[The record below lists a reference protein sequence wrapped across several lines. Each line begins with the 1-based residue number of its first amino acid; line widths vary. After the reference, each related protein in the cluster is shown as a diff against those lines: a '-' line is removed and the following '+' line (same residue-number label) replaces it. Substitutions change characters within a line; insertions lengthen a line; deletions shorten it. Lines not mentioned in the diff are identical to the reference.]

1 MIVPSMSNLEIC
13 DALFADRPKLQIK
26 ANSLIPKMAKQFK
39 KERKFPAWKWA
50 EYTHQQSHN
59 RYLICFYAATPAQ
72 ADKPDINF
80 LAFMEED
87 RQRIVIQWGCWLYR
101 KHGSL
106 DNFATRYIGYFSG
119 HFFSRYRERIW
130 KNIDISFNELLCRY
144 FSRNIATIPLELNED
159 IQRNYKEY
167 GELAKY
173 AFQVPDGTCFIRHWN
188 EGDET
193 TVGQKDSDYI
203 SVVLYYTFVNSGM
216 MTETQNKAIY
226 KEGTRYIRDYY
237 KSLFEDT
244 LKEAFFRRLNTQKQD
259 NIIEQN
265 TMTQMIS
272 MEECEQIGCRTED
285 KIFDNIV
292 AKLNQRHQ
300 SATAL
305 SYFDQLSIDLTQ
317 SEEIMQDSF
326 PEAYAEIQNLM
337 HEEYRALDELEQ
349 HCLFIYLFTTDKD
362 ENEIVESMSWHFEE
376 WMEDRGYDFLAKA
389 KTNPKLAN

>member
-1 MIVPSMSNLEIC
+1 MSNLEIC

-39 KERKFPAWKWA
+39 KEQKFPAWKWA

-59 RYLICFYAATPAQ
+59 RYLICFYAPTPAQ
-72 ADKPDINF
+72 ADRPDINF

-106 DNFATRYIGYFSG
+106 DNIATRYIGYFSG

-130 KNIDISFNELLCRY
+130 KNVDMSFNELLCRY
-144 FSRNIATIPLELNED
+144 FSRNVATIPLELNED

-193 TVGQKDSDYI
+193 TVGQKDSDFI
-203 SVVLYYTFVNSGM
+203 SVVLYYTFVNGGM
-216 MTETQNKAIY
+216 MTETQNKAIL

-237 KSLFEDT
+237 KSLFEDA
-244 LKEAFFRRLNTQKQD
+244 LKETFFRRLNETNRTPIKT
-259 NIIEQN
+259 EEE
-265 TMTQMIS
+265 MPQMIS
-272 MEECEQIGCRTED
+272 MEECEQIGCMTED
-285 KIFDNIV
+285 KVFDNIV
-292 AKLNQRHQ
+292 EKLNQRHP
-300 SATAL
+300 SVAAVP
-305 SYFDQLSIDLTQ
+305 YFDQLSMDLSQ
-317 SEEIMQDSF
+317 AEEIMQDSL
-326 PEAYAEIQNLM
+326 PEAYTEIQDLM
-337 HEEYRALDELEQ
+337 HEEYRALDELQQ
-349 HCLFIYLFTTDKD
+349 HCLFIYLFTNDKD

-376 WMEDRGYDFLAKA
+376 WMEERGYDLVSNKPKA
-389 KTNPKLAN
+389 N

>member
-1 MIVPSMSNLEIC
+1 MSNLEIC

-39 KERKFPAWKWA
+39 KEQKFPAWKWA

-59 RYLICFYAATPAQ
+59 RYLICFYAPTPAQ
-72 ADKPDINF
+72 ADRPDINF

-106 DNFATRYIGYFSG
+106 DNIATRYIGYFSG

-193 TVGQKDSDYI
+193 TVGQKDSDFI
-203 SVVLYYTFVNSGM
+203 SVVLYYTFVNGGM
-216 MTETQNKAIY
+216 MTETQNKAIL

-237 KSLFEDT
+237 KSLFEDA
-244 LKEAFFRRLNTQKQD
+244 LKETFFRRLNETNRTPIKT
-259 NIIEQN
+259 EEE
-265 TMTQMIS
+265 MPQMIS
-272 MEECEQIGCRTED
+272 MEECEQIGCMTED
-285 KIFDNIV
+285 KVFDNIV
-292 AKLNQRHQ
+292 EKLNQRHP
-300 SATAL
+300 SVAAVP
-305 SYFDQLSIDLTQ
+305 YFDQLSMDLSQ
-317 SEEIMQDSF
+317 AEEIMQDSL
-326 PEAYAEIQNLM
+326 PEAYTEIQDLM
-337 HEEYRALDELEQ
+337 HEEYRALDELQQ
-349 HCLFIYLFTTDKD
+349 HCLFIYLFTNDKD

-376 WMEDRGYDFLAKA
+376 WMEERGYDLVSNKPKA
-389 KTNPKLAN
+389 N

>member
-1 MIVPSMSNLEIC
+1 MSNLEIC
-13 DALFADRPKLQIK
+13 NALFADRPKLQIK

-72 ADKPDINF
+72 ADRPDINF

-106 DNFATRYIGYFSG
+106 DNIATRYIGYFSG

-130 KNIDISFNELLCRY
+130 KNIDMSFNELLCRY
-144 FSRNIATIPLELNED
+144 FSRNVATIPLELNED

-193 TVGQKDSDYI
+193 TVGQKDSDFI
-203 SVVLYYTFVNSGM
+203 SVVLYYTFVNGGM
-216 MTETQNKAIY
+216 MTETQNKAIL

-237 KSLFEDT
+237 KSLFEDVM
-244 LKEAFFRRLNTQKQD
+244 KETFFRRLNTQKQEP
-259 NIIEQN
+259 IIEQN
-265 TMTQMIS
+265 PMPQMIS
-272 MEECEQIGCRTED
+272 MEECEQIGCRAED
-285 KIFDNIV
+285 KVFDNIV
-292 AKLNQRHQ
+292 KKLNQRHQ

-317 SEEIMQDSF
+317 AEEIMQDSF
-326 PEAYAEIQNLM
+326 PEAYSEIQNLM

-349 HCLFIYLFTTDKD
+349 HCLFIYLFTNDKD
-362 ENEIVESMSWHFEE
+362 EN
-376 WMEDRGYDFLAKA
+376 
-389 KTNPKLAN
+389 

>member
-1 MIVPSMSNLEIC
+1 MSNLEIC

-72 ADKPDINF
+72 ADRPDINF

-106 DNFATRYIGYFSG
+106 DNIATRYIGYFSG

-130 KNIDISFNELLCRY
+130 KNVDMSFNELLCRY

-167 GELAKY
+167 G
-173 AFQVPDGTCFIRHWN
+173 
-188 EGDET
+188 
-193 TVGQKDSDYI
+193 
-203 SVVLYYTFVNSGM
+203 GM
-216 MTETQNKAIY
+216 MSETQNKAIL

-237 KSLFEDT
+237 KSLFEDAM
-244 LKEAFFRRLNTQKQD
+244 KESFFRRLKAQEQE
-259 NIIEQN
+259 NINEQN
-265 TMTQMIS
+265 TMTQIIS

-285 KIFDNIV
+285 KVFDNIV

-300 SATAL
+300 SATGL
-305 SYFDQLSIDLTQ
+305 SYFDQLSVDLSQ

-326 PEAYAEIQNLM
+326 PDAYAEIQNLM

-349 HCLFIYLFTTDKD
+349 HCLFIYLFTNDKD

-376 WMEDRGYDFLAKA
+376 WMEDRAFDFLTQANTDK
-389 KTNPKLAN
+389 KLLN

>member
-13 DALFADRPKLQIK
+13 NALFADREKLQIRAK
-26 ANSLIPKMAKQFK
+26 SLIPKMAKQFK
-39 KERKFPAWKWA
+39 KERKFPSWKW
-50 EYTHQQSHN
+50 EDYTHQQSQN

-72 ADKPDINF
+72 ADNPDINF

-87 RQRIVIQWGCWLYR
+87 RQRIVIQWGCWMYR
-101 KHGSL
+101 KHGSM
-106 DNFATRYIGYFSG
+106 DAIATRYIGYFSG

-130 KNIDISFNELLCRY
+130 KNVDISFKELLCRY

-193 TVGQKDSDYI
+193 TVDQKDSDFI
-203 SVVLYYTFVNSGM
+203 SVVLYYTFVNGGM
-216 MTETQNKAIY
+216 MTETQNKAIL

-237 KSLFEDT
+237 KSLFEDVM
-244 LKEAFFRRLNTQKQD
+244 KETFFHRLNIQKQETF
-259 NIIEQN
+259 IEQN
-265 TMTQMIS
+265 PMPQMIS

-285 KIFDNIV
+285 KVFDNIV
-292 AKLNQRHQ
+292 KKLNQRHQ

-317 SEEIMQDSF
+317 AEEDMQDSF
-326 PEAYAEIQNLM
+326 PDAYAEIQNLM

-349 HCLFIYLFTTDKD
+349 HCLFLYLFTNDKD
-362 ENEIVESMSWHFEE
+362 ENEIVDSMSWHFEE
-376 WMEDRGYDFLAKA
+376 WMEDRGIDFLSKA
-389 KTNPKLAN
+389 KTNPKVAN

>member
-39 KERKFPAWKWA
+39 KEQKFPAWKWA

-59 RYLICFYAATPAQ
+59 RYLICFYAPTPAQ
-72 ADKPDINF
+72 ADRPDINF

-106 DNFATRYIGYFSG
+106 DNIATRYIGYFSG

-193 TVGQKDSDYI
+193 TVGQKDSDFI
-203 SVVLYYTFVNSGM
+203 SVVLYYTFVNGGM
-216 MTETQNKAIY
+216 MTETQNKAIL

-237 KSLFEDT
+237 KSLFEDA
-244 LKEAFFRRLNTQKQD
+244 LKETFFRRLNETNRTPIKT
-259 NIIEQN
+259 EEE
-265 TMTQMIS
+265 MPQMIS
-272 MEECEQIGCRTED
+272 MEECEQIGCMTED
-285 KIFDNIV
+285 KVFDNIV
-292 AKLNQRHQ
+292 EKLNQRHP
-300 SATAL
+300 SVAAVP
-305 SYFDQLSIDLTQ
+305 YFDQLSMDLSQ
-317 SEEIMQDSF
+317 AEEIMQDSL
-326 PEAYAEIQNLM
+326 PEAYTEIQDLM
-337 HEEYRALDELEQ
+337 HEEYRALDELQQ
-349 HCLFIYLFTTDKD
+349 HCLFIYLFTNDKD

-376 WMEDRGYDFLAKA
+376 WMEERGYDLVSNKPKA
-389 KTNPKLAN
+389 N